1 MEPEQRVQQFLPFA
15 DRDRFSA
22 YDEVVEQVSARAAEA
37 GSLGKLDLGALTA
50 WKRLRADTPWMSK
63 LMDTPDSEVR
73 RHTHQAFVAARD
85 ESKTVPEAAAAARS
99 ALSPLPGFTRGDAL
113 ASAVCFAVAP
123 HRLAVYD
130 TRAHRGLSRL
140 GLELDDR
147 PGRYGRYLLLLEQ
160 CRREL
165 AGQGHEWS
173 ARDVDLAL
181 YQLGRP

>member
-1 MEPEQRVQQFLPFA
+1 
-15 DRDRFSA
+15 
-22 YDEVVEQVSARAAEA
+22 
-37 GSLGKLDLGALTA
+37 
-50 WKRLRADTPWMSK
+50 
-63 LMDTPDSEVR
+63 
-73 RHTHQAFVAARD
+73 VA
-85 ESKTVPEAAAAARS
+85 TRS
-99 ALSPLPGFTRGDAL
+99 RPQCA
-113 ASAVCFAVAP
+113 FAVAP

-130 TRAHRGLSRL
+130 TRAHRGLTRL
-140 GLELDDR
+140 GLALDDR